1 MKEQEQKL
9 TELLMELVAD
19 RDRLEKE
26 LVKQQQQIAD
36 LQEWRRDW
44 SRIQGV
50 VEQNS
55 QSVKEMIDLWPRLKA
70 VALRNEDFEGQIK
83 EMWRVVGHHLH
94 VEHESE

>member
-9 TELLMELVAD
+9 TELLMGLVAD

-55 QSVKEMIDLWPRLKA
+55 HSVKEMIDLWPRLRA
-70 VALRNEDFEGQIK
+70 VALRNKDLEEEFK
-83 EMWRVVGHHLH
+83 EMWRIVGHHIH
-94 VEHESE
+94 VEHEE